1 MLTQAKIEAARKLF
15 DERKAAQHVRNL
27 VTTQRVTL
35 MAGEGK
41 DTSEIVLSASYLAR
55 IIADVT
61 ASLDQQ
67 IAAANAALTDMGVE
81 P

>member
-1 MLTQAKIEAARKLF
+1 MLTKSDLTRAQKLF
-15 DERKAAQHVRNL
+15 QDRQTAEHVRNL
-27 VTTQRVTL
+27 VTTQRVAL

-41 DTSEIVLSASYLAR
+41 DTSEIVLSTTYR
-55 IIADVT
+55 NKIIADVT

-67 IAAANAALTDMGVE
+67 IADANKALVEMGVE